1 MAFRFIDA
9 NEMNYFKI
17 VKLSKNSRRMTCK
30 FREGE
35 NTQKPSSEIYLVFQQ
50 KIRVVT
56 SIILTSISRDVFVSR
71 RSK

>member
-30 FREGE
+30 FREKE
-35 NTQKPSSEIYLVFQQ
+35 RIRKNPPQKFISFFNRKSEWLPVLF
-50 KIRVVT
+50 
-56 SIILTSISRDVFVSR
+56 
-71 RSK
+71 